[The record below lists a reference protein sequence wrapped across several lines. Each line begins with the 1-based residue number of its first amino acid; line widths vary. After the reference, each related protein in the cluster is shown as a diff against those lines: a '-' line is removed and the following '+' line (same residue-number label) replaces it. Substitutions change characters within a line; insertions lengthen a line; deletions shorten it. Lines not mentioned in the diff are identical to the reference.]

1 MKNNTEDTKLALQR
15 ALAHV
20 PQDHA
25 LNEVRYHI
33 RAALGQLENVEKKR
47 ERRHTNEVRREA
59 NKAQAVGQGNVYGY
73 DPFAALRAIDEEI
86 AKTKQTIVEIQ
97 RRRRKPDD
105 EKDDGDEL
113 QTVLG

>member
-1 MKNNTEDTKLALQR
+1 MKNNTDETKQALQK
-15 ALAHV
+15 ALSQV

-25 LNEVRYHI
+25 LSEVRYHI
-33 RAALGQLENVEKKR
+33 RAALSQLENVERKR
-47 ERRHTNEVRREA
+47 ERRHTNEVKRE
-59 NKAQAVGQGNVYGY
+59 KALGQGNTYSY
-73 DPFAALRAIDEEI
+73 DPFRALQAIDEEI
-86 AKTKQTIVEIQ
+86 AKTKETILEIQ